1 MSLIAQALTKNH
13 ILLDLEVSSKKRL
26 FESVALLIESVNF
39 IPHNEVFDKLLER
52 EKIGSTG
59 LGQGTAIPHGR
70 IEGIQEV
77 TGVFVRL
84 KTPIP
89 FDAPDDLPVQL
100 LFVLLA
106 PEQAT
111 DLHLQLL
118 SELAQLFSSRQLR
131 EALLKS
137 PDVSTTL
144 SLLQHWDHH
153 A

>member
-1 MSLIAQALTKNH
+1 MLLIAQALTQNH

-26 FESVALLIESVNF
+26 FESIALLVESVNF
-39 IPHNEVFDKLLER
+39 IPPHEVFDKLLER
-52 EKIGSTG
+52 EKLGSTG

-70 IEGIQEV
+70 IAGIQEV
-77 TGVFVRL
+77 IGIFVRL
-84 KTPIP
+84 KMPIA

-118 SELAQLFSSRQLR
+118 SELAQLFSNRQLR

-144 SLLQHWDHH
+144 SLLQHWGHH